1 MPNRLAVAFAVS
13 VLIAVTGS
21 PTRADLTAEATCK
34 EAKAKAAGKKA
45 FSLLKAHGRNTKKPH
60 PAKLTA
66 DISKAE
72 SRFTKAF
79 VHEESRGGCLTTGD
93 AGTIEEKVN
102 AFIADVIEEVSG
114 ITPTTTMTATTT
126 IPITTSTT
134 TSSSST
140 TTDTAS
146 TTTTTLPSGAL
157 ERIADPVVLTG
168 AMVSSLT
175 GLAPGDVVA
184 FRHDAGGWTQIPV
197 QVDERD
203 VINFDDVYNHVGSY
217 GGGITVPDYTDS
229 ETFTGPDSDP
239 TLDGDDEVVF
249 MAKDAGDEATATSE
263 PPGVVA
269 DSGLEIV
276 ITDPVGPGIG
286 YAYLFEQDGSLDPG
300 AGQQYVG
307 YQFNLLSGNY
317 KTTYKIGSGPNPE
330 NTTVLTDHYARH
342 FSDRWIQ
349 DELRIFTAT
358 STGVDVLDRHKFLFD
373 PGNCGRSEDTFS
385 NGEGAF
391 VVNKGGPVRAIRSYL
406 GANSGPLSQRQHCYY
421 ERREDIATFLRVHAI
436 GGGMD
441 FFDYSPAATAMTY
454 RNNNNLVGVTI
465 NGVPDNLKAGSV
477 EWELVTGPQGS
488 LVMVGILETD
498 IVGLAPTSYYLDD
511 TTPPVIQCTG
521 DAFAY
526 GASGTWIA
534 QGIPN
539 TDPRN
544 PPAQFLTATRVIYYG
559 APGMTVADAE
569 QRKQWV
575 ASPLSITASV
585 WP

>member
-1 MPNRLAVAFAVS
+1 MPNRLAVTLALS
-13 VLIAVTGS
+13 VLILTGS
-21 PTRADLTAEATCK
+21 PTRADMVAEAKCK

-45 FSLLKAHGRNTKKPH
+45 FALLKAHGKNTKMPS

-72 SRFTKAF
+72 SKFTRAF
-79 VHEESRGGCLTTGD
+79 VHAESRGVCLTTGD
-93 AGTIEEKVN
+93 SGTIEDKVN
-102 AFIADVIEEVSG
+102 AFIAGVIEEVSG
-114 ITPTTTMTATTT
+114 IKPTTTTTTATTT
-126 IPITTSTT
+126 MPVTTSTT
-134 TSSSST
+134 TT
-140 TTDTAS
+140 TMPPA
-146 TTTTTLPSGAL
+146 AL

-168 AMVSSLT
+168 AMVFWLT

-184 FRHDAGGWTQIPV
+184 FRHDASGWAQIPM

-217 GGGITVPDYTDS
+217 GGGITALDYTDA

-239 TLDGDDEVVF
+239 TLDGDDEIVF
-249 MAKDAGDEATATSE
+249 MAKDAGDRATVSSE
-263 PPGVVA
+263 PPGVVPG
-269 DSGLEIV
+269 SGLEVV
-276 ITDPVGPGIG
+276 ITDPVGPGAG
-286 YAYLFEQDGSLDPG
+286 YAYLFERDGLLDPG
-300 AGQQYVG
+300 AEQQYVD
-307 YQFNLLSGNY
+307 YQFNLLSGDY
-317 KTTYKIGSGPNPE
+317 KTTYNIGSGTNPE
-330 NTTVLTDHYARH
+330 DTTVTTDHYARH

-349 DELRIFTAT
+349 DELQILTPP

-391 VVNKGGPVRAIRSYL
+391 VISKSGPVRAIRSYV
-406 GANSGPLSQRQHCYY
+406 GANSGPLSQRQHHYY
-421 ERREDIATFLRVHAI
+421 ERREDITTFLRVHAI

-441 FFDYSPAATAMTY
+441 FLDYSPAATGMTY
-454 RNNNNLVGVTI
+454 RNNNNLAGVTI
-465 NGVPDNLKAGSV
+465 DGVPDSVTAGSV

-488 LVMVGILETD
+488 LIMVGVLETD
-498 IVGLAPTSYYLDD
+498 IAGLAPTSYYLDD
-511 TTPPVIQCTG
+511 TTPPVTQCTG

-526 GASGTWIA
+526 GSSGSWIA

-544 PPAQFLTATRVIYYG
+544 PPAYFLTTTRVIYYG
-559 APGMTVADAE
+559 APGMTAAGAE
-569 QRKQWV
+569 KRKEWV
-575 ASPLSITASV
+575 ASPLSVTASI